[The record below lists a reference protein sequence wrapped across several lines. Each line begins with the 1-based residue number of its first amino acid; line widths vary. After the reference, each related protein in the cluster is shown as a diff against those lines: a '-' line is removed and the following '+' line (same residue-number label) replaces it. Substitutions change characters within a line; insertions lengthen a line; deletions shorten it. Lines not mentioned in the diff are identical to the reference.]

1 LFLSLRRSFWGQDD
15 LLCVVED
22 LLCHRE
28 DLLCVEEDCRSLKE
42 DYFKAGQSFANPKLV
57 VFGASS
63 PLASLLIPLASLLF
77 RETRQLIS
85 TNKLYL
91 CFKRFFKDYFM
102 PMKGSDVKKD
112 LHAGGRL
119 PRIGP
124 ISTGFHYSRPDI
136 AKNMWAN
143 RGILRSR

>member
-1 LFLSLRRSFWGQDD
+1 LSSWKNELFFSLEG
-15 LLCVVED
+15 LLCREED
-22 LLCHRE
+22 CLCHRE

-42 DYFKAGQSFANPKLV
+42 DYFKVGQSFANPKLV
-57 VFGASS
+57 VFFSS
-63 PLASLLIPLASLLF
+63 PLASLLF
-77 RETRQLIS
+77 REIHQLIS
-85 TNKLYL
+85 TTKPYL

-102 PMKGSDVKKD
+102 PMKGSDINKD

-119 PRIGP
+119 PGIGP
-124 ISTGFHYSRPDI
+124 ISTGFHCSRPDI